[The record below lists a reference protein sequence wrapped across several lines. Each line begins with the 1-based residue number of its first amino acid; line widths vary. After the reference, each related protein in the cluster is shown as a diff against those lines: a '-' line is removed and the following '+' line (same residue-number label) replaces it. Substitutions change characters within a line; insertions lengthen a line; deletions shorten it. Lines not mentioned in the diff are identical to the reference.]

1 MPTIYDIIQDFQQ
14 RLLRDE
20 RRAAAQMVR
29 VYAESW
35 KRIRAKLERLQTEYE
50 RAQAQGQDVGM
61 GWLYQN
67 QRLSDMQQLVA
78 RELARFSSYAS
89 GSVSAQQARVISES
103 LRFNRDMTVLSLGE
117 EYDAQS
123 RFAVRSL
130 NTGAIEALVGATQRG
145 SALDK
150 LFRGIR
156 AEGAQAAED
165 ALVQGIVLGYNPRK
179 IAPMIR
185 NALGVQ
191 LNRALT
197 IARTE
202 VMRAQRVAAA
212 ESYKANADVLKGWRW
227 EAALTGNTCPVCISM
242 HGSIHPVEEQMES
255 HINCRCCSVP
265 VTKSWDELGTELGFD
280 FSGVEKAG
288 PSFEEIAKKY
298 KLSAEQKRTYAQRKM
313 TGEAYFRSLS
323 AEEQRRVLGPAKWLA
338 WKEGKFAFAQLAK
351 KTYSPVWGAGRGAAS
366 LKELLGEAEA
376 KRYMAMAKL
385 ADSLQK

>member
-1 MPTIYDIIQDFQQ
+1 MPTIYDTIQDFQQ

-35 KRIRAKLERLQTEYE
+35 KRIRKKLERLQTEYE
-50 RAQAQGQDVGM
+50 RAQSQGQDVGM
-61 GWLYQN
+61 SWLYQN

-130 NTGAIEALVGATQRG
+130 NTDAITALVGATQAG
-145 SALDK
+145 SALDT

-185 NALGVQ
+185 DALGIQ

-197 IARTE
+197 ISRTE
-202 VMRAQRVAAA
+202 VMRAQRIATA
-212 ESYKANADVLKGWRW
+212 ESYKANADVIKGWRW
-227 EAALTGNTCPVCISM
+227 QAALTGNTCPVCISM
-242 HGSIHPVEEQMES
+242 HGSIHPVEEEMES
-255 HINCRCCSVP
+255 HPNCRCVMIP
-265 VTKSWDELGTELGFD
+265 VTKSWEELGVELGVD

-298 KLSAEQKRTYAQRKM
+298 NISAERQKTYAQRKM
-313 TGEAYFRSLS
+313 TGEAYFRGLK
-323 AEEQRRVLGPAKWLA
+323 AEEQRKILGPAKWLA
-338 WKEGKFAFAQLAK
+338 WKEGKFAFDALSR
-351 KTYSPVWGAGRGAAS
+351 KTYSAVWGEGVRQAS
-366 LKELLGEAEA
+366 LVELLGEKEA
-376 KRYMAMAKL
+376 KRYKALAKL
-385 ADSLQK
+385 ADSLQN